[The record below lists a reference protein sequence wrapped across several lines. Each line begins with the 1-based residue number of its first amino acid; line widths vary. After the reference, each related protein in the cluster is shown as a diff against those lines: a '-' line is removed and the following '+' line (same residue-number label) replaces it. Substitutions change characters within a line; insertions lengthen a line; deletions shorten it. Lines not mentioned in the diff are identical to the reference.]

1 VPEERDERAG
11 RILDAA
17 AALIV
22 RLGYG
27 KTTIDDIARR
37 AGIAKGTVYLHWK
50 SRDALFVALLRRER
64 VLLLTDARTRLAS
77 APGGP
82 APRTLIESLA
92 VALTRRPLLRAVL
105 VRDLDVIGRLA
116 HDHHGAARTGAGTG
130 AGAGGGTG
138 GGAGD
143 DGAAVEA
150 LRGYLDEL
158 RRAGAVRDDLDAGAL
173 LTIVASTFT
182 GFFFTPWL
190 RGDMARADD
199 EMAALLADTIDRA
212 LAPARG
218 AREHRAPVA
227 EATTRFLDASLDLA
241 ERKLAAVLTPP
252 ARAGKSTS
260 R

>member
-1 VPEERDERAG
+1 MARGVPEERDERAG

-64 VLLLTDARTRLAS
+64 VLLLTDARDRLA
-77 APGGP
+77 AEAGGRT
-82 APRTLIESLA
+82 PRALIRALA
-92 VALTRRPLLRAVL
+92 AALTRRPLLRAVL
-105 VRDLDVIGRLA
+105 VRDLDVIGKLA
-116 HDHHGAARTGAGTG
+116 HDQHGGAPTRSGAGRG
-130 AGAGGGTG
+130 SGGE
-138 GGAGD
+138 D
-143 DGAAVEA
+143 RAAVEA

-158 RRAGAVRDDLDAGAL
+158 RRAGAVRDDLEADAL
-173 LTIVASTFT
+173 LTIVGSTFT

-190 RGDMARADD
+190 RGDMARPDE
-199 EMAALLADTIDRA
+199 EMAGLLAETIDRA

-218 AREHRAPVA
+218 APAPTAAVA
-227 EATTRFLDASLDLA
+227 EATTRFLDAALDLA

>member
-64 VLLLTDARTRLAS
+64 VLLLTDARARLATE
-77 APGGP
+77 AGGRT
-82 APRTLIESLA
+82 PRALIRALA

-105 VRDLDVIGRLA
+105 VRDLDVIGKLA
-116 HDHHGAARTGAGTG
+116 HDRHGGARMGADARTGAG
-130 AGAGGGTG
+130 GGS
-138 GGAGD
+138 GAGD
-143 DGAAVEA
+143 GAPVEA
-150 LRGYLDEL
+150 LRGYLDDL
-158 RRAGAVRDDLDAGAL
+158 RHAGAVRDDLDADAL
-173 LTIVASTFT
+173 LTIVGSTFT

-190 RGDMARADD
+190 RGDMARPDD
-199 EMAALLADTIDRA
+199 EMAGLLAETIDRA

-218 AREHRAPVA
+218 APEHTAAVA